1 MAINPN
7 SFLGPALTESQNE
20 LVSKIGSMKTILA
33 LPSVK
38 KNNIPKDKQ
47 ISSYDYLMRM
57 FAALGL
63 NPEVVLNAFFG
74 LVFDTTTGYLEDKV
88 LGALGDSMG
97 QKGIQLSPYINN
109 PLASTS
115 TKKQFKQ
122 NNKNYLKTIIPAT
135 FLQTVKQQIVKDFM
149 VMLFGGPASTSLVSN
164 SSSNTQSYL
173 LNNAVCGLGI
183 FTISNE
189 PEAKDADLEY
199 NRAKKRKELEKGEVI
214 FEISCQE
221 VKIKLPDNPGF
232 IFQGGGPNTVA
243 STLPPTPAQSITFIN
258 QYVSNQ
264 VQRIN
269 NEKSAEKGGKAFSQI
284 MIESLLSY
292 ISILVQPYLTN
303 VFTVMNS
310 AVNPPTPFQQ
320 QSFIFSN
327 CDINNDPDN
336 VDKQEFARSLMNALL
351 KDLLKMLLV
360 YAIKFFKRFVRN
372 YFAKK
377 ALEKQKR
384 KLAKATLKF
393 DQIFS
398 KLSDAAT
405 KAEKFQAALSVLT
418 DILGGL

>member
-1 MAINPN
+1 MPVNPN
-7 SFLGPALTESQNE
+7 SFLGPALTDSQNE

-33 LPSVK
+33 LPSIK
-38 KNNIPKDKQ
+38 KNNIPKEKQ
-47 ISSYDYLMRM
+47 ISAYDYLMRM

-63 NPEVVLNAFFG
+63 NPEVILNAFFG
-74 LVFDTTTGYLEDKV
+74 LVFDTATGYLEDKV

-109 PLASTS
+109 PLATTS

-122 NNKNYLKTIIPAT
+122 NNRNYLKTIIPAT
-135 FLQTVKQQIVKDFM
+135 FLQTSKQQIVKDFM

-164 SSSNTQSYL
+164 TSSNTQSYL
-173 LNNAVCGLGI
+173 LNNAVCGLNI

-284 MIESLLSY
+284 LVESFLSY
-292 ISILVQPYLTN
+292 VSILVQPYLTN
-303 VFTVMNS
+303 VFTVINS
-310 AVNPPTPFQQ
+310 AVNPPQPFQK

-327 CDINNDPDN
+327 CDINDDPDN
-336 VDKQEFARSLMNALL
+336 IEKQEFARSLMNALL
-351 KDLLKMLLV
+351 KDLLKLLLV

>member
-1 MAINPN
+1 MPINPN

-47 ISSYDYLMRM
+47 ISTFDYLLRLC
-57 FAALGL
+57 AALGL
-63 NPEVVLNAFFG
+63 DPEIIFNRFFSI
-74 LVFDTTTGYLEDKV
+74 VFDTTTGYLEEKV
-88 LGALGDSMG
+88 LFALADSMG

-109 PLASTS
+109 PLATTA
-115 TKKQFKQ
+115 TKKQWKQ
-122 NNKNYLKTIIPAT
+122 NNRNYLKTIIPAT
-135 FLQTVKQQIVKDFM
+135 FMQTVKQQIVKDFM
-149 VMLFGGPASTSLVSN
+149 VMLFGGPASSSLVSN
-164 SSSNTQSYL
+164 TSTNTQSYL

-189 PEAKDADLEY
+189 PEAKDSDLEY

-232 IFQGGGPNTVA
+232 IFQGGGPNTVG
-243 STLPPTPAQSITFIN
+243 STLPPTPADSITFIN

-284 MIESLLSY
+284 MVESLLSY

-303 VFTVMNS
+303 VFVVIN
-310 AVNPPTPFQQ
+310 AQVNPPTPLQQ

-336 VDKQEFARSLMNALL
+336 IEKQEFARSLMNALL
-351 KDLLKMLLV
+351 KDLLKLLLV
-360 YAIKFFKRFVRN
+360 FLIKFFKRFVRN

-393 DQIFS
+393 EQIFS
-398 KLSDAAT
+398 KLSDAAS
-405 KAEKFQAALSVLT
+405 KIERYQAALGVLT